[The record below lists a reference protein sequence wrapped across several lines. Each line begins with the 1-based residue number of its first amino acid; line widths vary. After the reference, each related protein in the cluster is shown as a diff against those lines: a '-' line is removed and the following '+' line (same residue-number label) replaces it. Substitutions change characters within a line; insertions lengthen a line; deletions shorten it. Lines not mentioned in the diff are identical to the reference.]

1 MRLFRFHKN
10 STRASRTLIASIID
24 AWLKNVSQCNLSIRP
39 NYLKIDVTNI
49 SCIPNYYLITGK
61 KESKVTDLM
70 ILTLWKLLIQKWRKM
85 SLLLFFFWLLI
96 VKDTVLKINDKWK
109 LSNKSNKSRLI
120 SWSSYELFSLYSFP
134 SSINMIRFL
143 KKSLSRI

>member
-1 MRLFRFHKN
+1 MY
-10 STRASRTLIASIID
+10 S
-24 AWLKNVSQCNLSIRP
+24 
-39 NYLKIDVTNI
+39 
-49 SCIPNYYLITGK
+49 
-61 KESKVTDLM
+61 
-70 ILTLWKLLIQKWRKM
+70 KLLPYYWQKGIQGDRSDDTYFMKIVNTKM
-85 SLLLFFFWLLI
+85 AKDEFTAFFFFWLLI

-134 SSINMIRFL
+134 SSINMIRIL